1 MVYDFVWSDIGFDAL
16 LDAEMLEFVE
26 DKVWILPSDESLAE
40 QKLAFD
46 LLDMASWGE
55 GLSVSVFLVALYAG
69 CLTGGAPGML
79 GVALGCGEKRRRKK
93 KGIIEKK
100 GQQAGLRSLPFEI
113 GWIRTSSHSVGLNRR
128 HLP

>member
-1 MVYDFVWSDIGFDAL
+1 MVYDFVWSNIGFDAL

-55 GLSVSVFLVALYAG
+55 GLSVSVFLVALDARR
-69 CLTGGAPGML
+69 CASCAAGML
-79 GVALGCGEKRRRKK
+79 
-93 KGIIEKK
+93 
-100 GQQAGLRSLPFEI
+100 
-113 GWIRTSSHSVGLNRR
+113 
-128 HLP
+128 

>member
-16 LDAEMLEFVE
+16 LDAEMLEFFE

-93 KGIIEKK
+93 KGLLKK
-100 GQQAGLRSLPFEI
+100 KVSKQDLGVCRLRLD
-113 GWIRTSSHSVGLNRR
+113 G
-128 HLP
+128 